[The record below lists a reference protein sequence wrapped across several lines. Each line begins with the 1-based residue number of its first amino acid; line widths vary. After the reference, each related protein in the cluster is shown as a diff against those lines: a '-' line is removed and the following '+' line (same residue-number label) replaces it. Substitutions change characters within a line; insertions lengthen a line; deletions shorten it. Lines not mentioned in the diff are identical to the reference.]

1 MANAVQ
7 FKAAARI
14 IATRGVKEYRETI
27 PAVVRPDDHVLEV
40 GCEWGT
46 TTAVL
51 ARYAAHVI
59 GTDISP
65 KCVDRARTMRPGLD
79 FRVLDAFDIKSV
91 LDLGVPVTKVY
102 MDLSGLSGYRG
113 LLDLI
118 ALIQAYAGIVRP
130 DTVVVKSGALKHF
143 AQCCS
148 PWQGATPP
156 IGKAAQAGG
165 SQPDGELPPPR
176 LTPAPAPPAASAPA
190 SQRAGR
196 RTHAA

>member
-1 MANAVQ
+1 MANDKQ

-14 IATRGVKEYRETI
+14 IATRGVKEYRDTI
-27 PAVVRPDDHVLEV
+27 AAVVRPDDYVLEV

-51 ARYAAHVI
+51 ARYSAHVI

-65 KCVDRARTMRPGLD
+65 RCIMRAHAMRPGLD
-79 FRVLDAFDIKSV
+79 FRVLDAFDIRSV
-91 LDLGVPVTKVY
+91 LDLGVPITKVY
-102 MDLSGLSGYRG
+102 IDLSGLSGYRG

-143 AQCCS
+143 AQCCT
-148 PWQGATPP
+148 PWHGAMLL
-156 IGKAAQAGG
+156 AGTAG
-165 SQPDGELPPPR
+165 PPPR
-176 LTPAPAPPAASAPA
+176 WPGPSDADSPAGA
-190 SQRAGR
+190 
-196 RTHAA
+196 

>member
-1 MANAVQ
+1 MQ
-7 FKAAARI
+7 FRATTRI
-14 IATRGVKEYRETI
+14 IATRGVQEYRETI
-27 PAVVRPDDHVLEV
+27 PAVVRPGDHVLEV

-65 KCVDRARTMRPGLD
+65 KCIERARAIRPGLD
-79 FRVLDAFDIKSV
+79 FRVLDAFDIRSV

-118 ALIQAYAGIVRP
+118 AY
-130 DTVVVKSGALKHF
+130 
-143 AQCCS
+143 
-148 PWQGATPP
+148 
-156 IGKAAQAGG
+156 G
-165 SQPDGELPPPR
+165 SDVEGVEDPEV
-176 LTPAPAPPAASAPA
+176 
-190 SQRAGR
+190 
-196 RTHAA
+196 